1 MSSEVKANKVSPATG
16 TDFTFGD
23 SGDTFTVPSGATLT
37 VASGGTITN
46 SGTATGFP
54 SGLSAASIW
63 VLTTDFT
70 GDAGP
75 IASNLAVYSGDG
87 YGSLGSAMTES
98 SGIFTFPSTGYW
110 LIEFNHMMTSGDW
123 DTYGP
128 RIRIQTTTDNSN
140 YTDAAFSKAQGYGNG
155 ASGGNS
161 TSQRCYFLFDIT
173 DTTNCKCKFAVDGT
187 TGSPFMTTKGSS
199 TEVETS
205 FMFTKL
211 GDT

>member
-1 MSSEVKANKVSPATG
+1 MSEVKVDKISPRAG
-16 TDFTFGD
+16 TDVTLGD
-23 SGDTFTVPSGATLT
+23 ASDTFTIPASATLDVNGTIDVTGATT
-37 VASGGTITN
+37 
-46 SGTATGFP
+46 TGFP

-63 VLTTDFT
+63 VLTTDFA

-98 SGIFTFPSTGYW
+98 SGVFTFPSTGYW
-110 LIEFNHMMTSGDW
+110 LIEFNHISINGDW

-128 RIRIQTTTDNSN
+128 AIQIQTTTDNSA
-140 YTDAAFSKAQGYGNG
+140 YADAAYSKAQGYGNG
-155 ASGGNS
+155 AAGSNAL
-161 TSQRCYFLFDIT
+161 SQKCHFLFDVT
-173 DTTNCKCKFAVDGT
+173 STTNCKCQFMVNGT
-187 TGSPFMTTKGSS
+187 TASPATTTQGSS